1 MGTGINI
8 YDMCF
13 NAVLDEKII
22 TDAAIEPVDIDTFK
36 IWAKI
41 DYNED
46 DIIITP
52 LIKSARRLLERKY
65 NIGIIEKDYYA
76 VVNNSCGMIDIP
88 GAPIG
93 IISTTGVTVVG
104 SDNKF
109 LKSPCNCEVVLEY
122 KSGYPLQE
130 VPNELKTAIM
140 QQTLYMYENRGDVT
154 TDPTNISP
162 QAQSIM
168 NVYSR
173 NTNGMFL

>member
-1 MGTGINI
+1 
-8 YDMCF
+8 MCF

-22 TDAAIEPVDIDTFK
+22 TDAPVEPVDISTFK
-36 IWAKI
+36 MWAKI
-41 DYNED
+41 DYSED
-46 DIIITP
+46 DTVIAP

-76 VVNNSCGMIDIP
+76 VVNNSCGMIDMP

-93 IISTTGVTVVG
+93 TISTTGVTVVG

-109 LKSPCNCEVVLEY
+109 LKSPCGCEVVLEY
-122 KSGYPLQE
+122 KSGYQLE
-130 VPNELKTAIM
+130 SVPDELKTAIM

-154 TDPTNISP
+154 TDPNSISP

-168 NVYSR
+168 KVYSR

>member
-1 MGTGINI
+1 
-8 YDMCF
+8 MCF

-22 TDAAIEPVDIDTFK
+22 TDAATEPVDLATFK
-36 IWAKI
+36 LWAKI
-41 DYNED
+41 DYSED
-46 DIIITP
+46 DAIITP

-93 IISTTGVTVVG
+93 TITTTGITTVG

-109 LKSPCNCEVVLEY
+109 LKSPCNCDIVLEY
-122 KSGYPLQE
+122 KSGYPLAS
-130 VPNELKTAIM
+130 VPGDLRTAIM
-140 QQTLYMYENRGDVT
+140 QQTLYMYENRGDVP
-154 TDPTNISP
+154 TDPTDISP
-162 QAQSIM
+162 QAQATM
-168 NVYSR
+168 LPYSR

>member
-1 MGTGINI
+1 
-8 YDMCF
+8 MCF

-22 TDAAIEPVDIDTFK
+22 TDASVEPVDVATFK
-36 IWAKI
+36 MWAKI
-41 DYNED
+41 DYSED
-46 DIIITP
+46 DTIIEP

-65 NIGIIEKDYYA
+65 NIGIVEKDYYA

-93 IISTTGVTVVG
+93 TISTTGITVVG

-109 LKSPCNCEVVLEY
+109 LKSPCGCEVVLEY
-122 KSGYPLQE
+122 KSGYPLAS
-130 VPNELKTAIM
+130 VPEELKTAIM

-154 TDPTNISP
+154 TDPSDISP
-162 QAQSIM
+162 QTQSIM
-168 NVYSR
+168 KVYSR